1 MGSRDIIQV
10 SRTVAK
16 GAELLMERALGSGEA
31 LGRVMPCVHHSLHP
45 REEAG
50 LFCPGH
56 SPVLSTKNG
65 SGTNAGLMVS
75 PAELIVVSTPWGW
88 EGLLN

>member
-1 MGSRDIIQV
+1 MG
-10 SRTVAK
+10 
-16 GAELLMERALGSGEA
+16 RALGCGEA
-31 LGRVMPCVHHSLHP
+31 LGKVMPCAHRSLHP

-56 SPVLSTKNG
+56 SPALSTKNG

-75 PAELIVVSTPWGW
+75 PAELIVVSTPPGM
-88 EGLLN
+88 GRPS